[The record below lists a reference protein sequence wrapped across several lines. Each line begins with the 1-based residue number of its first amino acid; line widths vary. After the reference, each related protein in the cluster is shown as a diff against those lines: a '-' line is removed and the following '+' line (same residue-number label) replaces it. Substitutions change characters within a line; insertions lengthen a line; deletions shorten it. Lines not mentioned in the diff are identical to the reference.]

1 MQSTGAET
9 SPASSLDI
17 TGRSLSL
24 KTRIDDVELLLGYSL
39 LLQRFMSVMVTRYVG
54 GPYI

>member
-1 MQSTGAET
+1 MRQ
-9 SPASSLDI
+9 
-17 TGRSLSL
+17 SLSVQA
-24 KTRIDDVELLLGYSL
+24 RIDDVELLLGYSL